1 MPSRSASNR
10 QTPHIVR
17 ICIDGWV
24 YQCDNQPSNF
34 SNAKTI
40 LRKALRETWPTV
52 SHKTDITVL
61 PGGFIFD
68 EFPQALAS
76 LKSGWKSQAKDFE
89 ELTTYGEKCLRK
101 VFVGSVLARLAER
114 TKYLTVGVDLKN
126 NQSDKTG
133 PKTLKCP
140 HFELVAVL
148 KLMKSKAT
156 AIAWTGKSYPTGPQE
171 KSLIQV
177 VDLNTHCIEIG
188 KARTL
193 VLGCH
198 DLNMFSPRVLANPRL
213 SSFRRERCRKMRRI
227 ARKFDPTI
235 VIQHPHQTD
244 SSKIWRTAWS
254 GVESALPSAPQR
266 LSGIAYFPIPGR
278 EKLPIVLDRTQF
290 GPSIDDVV
298 VEGFK

>member
-24 YQCDNQPSNF
+24 YQYDNQSSNF

-40 LRKALRETWPTV
+40 LRKALRKTWPTV
-52 SHKTDITVL
+52 SHKMDITVL
-61 PGGFIFD
+61 PGGFIFY
-68 EFPQALAS
+68 EFPKTLAS
-76 LKSGWKSQAKDFE
+76 SKSGWKSQTKDFE
-89 ELTTYGEKCLRK
+89 ELTAYGGECLQK

-148 KLMKSKAT
+148 KLTKNKAT

-171 KSLIQV
+171 KSLTQV
-177 VDLNTHCIEIG
+177 VDLTTHCVEIG

-198 DLNMFSPRVLANPRL
+198 DLNMFSARAWAN
-213 SSFRRERCRKMRRI
+213 
-227 ARKFDPTI
+227 
-235 VIQHPHQTD
+235 Q
-244 SSKIWRTAWS
+244 KI
-254 GVESALPSAPQR
+254 EFSALST
-266 LSGIAYFPIPGR
+266 L
-278 EKLPIVLDRTQF
+278 
-290 GPSIDDVV
+290 
-298 VEGFK
+298 